1 MKILVIEDDLET
13 ADHIGHALRAQGHEV
28 DESFAGPDGL
38 AKARGGKHA
47 ALIVDRMLPGM
58 DGLSL
63 VKQLRARRQPDAG
76 AVSHHHERH

>member
-58 DGLSL
+58 DGLSPGET
-63 VKQLRARRQPDAG
+63 VAP
-76 AVSHHHERH
+76 